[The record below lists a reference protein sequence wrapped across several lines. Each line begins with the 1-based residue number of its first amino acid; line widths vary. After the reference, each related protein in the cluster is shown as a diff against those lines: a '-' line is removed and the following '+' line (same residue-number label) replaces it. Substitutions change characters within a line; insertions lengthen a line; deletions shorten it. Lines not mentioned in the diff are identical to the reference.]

1 MTRSLCWQLDR
12 MANAYA
18 DVANSTRMLALLAAS
33 LGVAPRFPPPLPRAR
48 LHAVAQQR
56 AALGEVR
63 KTIHEVAAL
72 AASSYE
78 HTTALEQPGVLTV
91 SVHWKSADEP
101 EEALAA
107 ARNAGCRVSFLRGE
121 HLERK
126 LLIEAEAAAK
136 RAVEAEAEA

>member
-1 MTRSLCWQLDR
+1 
-12 MANAYA
+12 
-18 DVANSTRMLALLAAS
+18 MLALLAAS

-63 KTIHEVAAL
+63 KTICEVAAL

-126 LLIEAEAAAK
+126 LLLEAEAAAK

>member
-1 MTRSLCWQLDR
+1 
-12 MANAYA
+12 
-18 DVANSTRMLALLAAS
+18 MLALLAAF

-63 KTIHEVAAL
+63 KTIREVAAL

-107 ARNAGCRVSFLRGE
+107 ARNAGCRVSFLRGK
-121 HLERK
+121 HLEKR
-126 LLIEAEAAAK
+126 LRFEAEAAAK

>member
-1 MTRSLCWQLDR
+1 
-12 MANAYA
+12 
-18 DVANSTRMLALLAAS
+18 MLALLPLL

-63 KTIHEVAAL
+63 KTIREVAAL

-126 LLIEAEAAAK
+126 LLLEAEAAAK

>member
-1 MTRSLCWQLDR
+1 

-91 SVHWKSADEP
+91 SVHWKSVDDA

-126 LLIEAEAAAK
+126 LLLEAEAAAK